1 MQNAEP
7 GSQTTDF
14 LFDFLYVDK
23 IRVSSWF
30 AQLFNDG
37 VLTSLK
43 NSTSTTESTVA
54 RVEGGIPAVAKA
66 GASINGALTEQQEH
80 SYNTEWSLPLT
91 LLDALDERGFIH
103 RDAQRASVGSLVL
116 VSGDMQL
123 TDVGMLQR
131 IWDPSIKIML
141 QEQKVTHQNKA
152 SLAALKSQFAGFGD
166 AIRAMPPEP
175 QVHLRDADGNAY
187 WASLRPEHMIVNATT
202 LALAHGPFLAGTWY
216 ALAVLD
222 ARPSLHDTDSM
233 QSINTGELG
242 ETMKEVLK
250 LVRRLVGRDEVS
262 SAITPIMI
270 FRKTTAEEA

>member
-1 MQNAEP
+1 MQNVEP
-7 GSQTTDF
+7 DSQATDF

-23 IRVSSWF
+23 VRVASWF
-30 AQLFNDG
+30 AQLFNEG
-37 VLTSLK
+37 VLTGLK
-43 NSTSTTESTVA
+43 NSTVTSESSAT
-54 RVEGGIPAVAKA
+54 RVEGGIAAIAKA
-66 GASINGALTEQQEH
+66 GASLNGSLTEQQEH
-80 SYNTEWSLPLT
+80 SYSTEWSLPLT
-91 LLDALDERGFIH
+91 LLDTLDGRGFIH
-103 RDAQRASVGSLVL
+103 RDAQRATVGSMVL
-116 VSGDMQL
+116 VSGEMQL

-152 SLAALKSQFAGFGD
+152 SLAALKNQFAGFGD

-175 QVHLRDADGNAY
+175 QVHLRDDDGNAY

-202 LALAHGPFLAGTWY
+202 LALAHGPFVAGTWH

-222 ARPSLHDTDSM
+222 ARPSMHDTDSM
-233 QSINTGELG
+233 RSINTGELG

-270 FRKTTAEEA
+270 FRKTTAEEI